1 MQSFRQILRL
11 FSMEARI
18 LILEAIILWQMDR
31 PANAPD
37 FQTIWNLWLSQEK
50 KV

>member
-11 FSMEARI
+11 FPMEARV
-18 LILEAIILWQMDR
+18 LILEAIVVWEMDR
-31 PANAPD
+31 PANTPGV
-37 FQTIWNLWLSQEK
+37 QTIWNLWLSQEK